1 MPRQGL
7 SEPELKWVSGGQM
20 SEHRMEPRNQGY
32 AKVIMDSR
40 PGYLRNLTDEGCKIV
55 TVSALPYTR
64 GETLTFQII
73 PDETSGL
80 DRITITAKLR
90 WEKKDGPYFVYGF
103 LIINYASDSDSKIY
117 HDLVNQYGRS

>member
-1 MPRQGL
+1 
-7 SEPELKWVSGGQM
+7 M

-32 AKVIMDSR
+32 AKVIMDSL

-55 TVSALPYTR
+55 TISALPHSI
-64 GETLTFQII
+64 GESLTFQIL

-80 DRITITAKLR
+80 DRITVTAELR

-103 LIINYASDSDSKIY
+103 QISSYASENDSEIY
-117 HDLVNQYGRS
+117 HKLVTQYGRS

>member
-1 MPRQGL
+1 
-7 SEPELKWVSGGQM
+7 M

-40 PGYLRNLTDEGCKIV
+40 PGYLRNLTEEGCKIV
-55 TVSALPYTR
+55 TVSALPHQV

-80 DRITITAKLR
+80 DRMTVTAQLR

-103 LIINYASDSDSKIY
+103 RIDTYASDQDMLLY
-117 HDLVNQYGRS
+117 RMLVSQYGRS

>member
-1 MPRQGL
+1 
-7 SEPELKWVSGGQM
+7 
-20 SEHRMEPRNQGY
+20 MEARNQGY

-55 TVSALPYTR
+55 TISALPHAI
-64 GETLTFQII
+64 GESLTFQII

-80 DRITITAKLR
+80 GRVTVNAELR

-103 LIINYASDSDSKIY
+103 RIDAFGSEKDEKAY
-117 HDLVNQYGRS
+117 HGLVAQYGRS